1 MLSFFYFVTYI
12 NVIVYFNRFL
22 LSAQS
27 KLSEQSSS
35 YRGNDHEHDHDA
47 DSILQELIEYK
58 MKVALISAEMEN
70 EIMKSKNLTNQ
81 LQKERELVESL
92 RRKK

>member
-1 MLSFFYFVTYI
+1 MY
-12 NVIVYFNRFL
+12 VIL
-22 LSAQS
+22 AQS
-27 KLSEQSSS
+27 RQ
-35 YRGNDHEHDHDA
+35 HEKPPSNDHDA

-70 EIMKSKNLTNQ
+70 EIMKSKSLANQ
-81 LQKERELVESL
+81 LQKERETIESL